1 MNVRRKAAEDRRRV
15 EQLGD
20 RPFES
25 PADLEAFFR
34 ACDELKGPARE
45 PDWCEHLAVIE
56 ESRRKGSS
64 GT

>member
-1 MNVRRKAAEDRRRV
+1 MSAKRRTEAHRRP
-15 EQLGD
+15 EQQQRS

-25 PADLEAFFR
+25 QADLEAFFR
-34 ACDELKGPARE
+34 ACDELEGPARE
-45 PDWCEHLAVIE
+45 PEWREHMAVIE